1 LLFSLNDRDIN
12 KEDIVNT
19 IHESKIKYRFAKQM
33 YIGKIF
39 ASEERERNSLI
50 KKINMNNVVRT
61 NALPEHILSAIPKC
75 LNIFPRDFALKETEV
90 KLEMSDENKKARNA
104 IKTLEKKSLEEI
116 ISSNNYYE
124 LSKKH
129 TKRKASIDI
138 NSLFS
143 EIIKTDDI
151 NLGKKFKQTSKVDKD
166 IQNLKK
172 EEIFLSNLN
181 MNLDEN
187 AIDKNTIGGNM
198 ESSDLNDKSNFILE
212 DSNL

>member
-1 LLFSLNDRDIN
+1 
-12 KEDIVNT
+12 
-19 IHESKIKYRFAKQM
+19 M
-33 YIGKIF
+33 
-39 ASEERERNSLI
+39 
-50 KKINMNNVVRT
+50 
-61 NALPEHILSAIPKC
+61 
-75 LNIFPRDFALKETEV
+75 
-90 KLEMSDENKKARNA
+90 
-104 IKTLEKKSLEEI
+104 
-116 ISSNNYYE
+116 
-124 LSKKH
+124 SKKH

-187 AIDKNTIGGNM
+187 AIDKHTIGGNM

>member
-1 LLFSLNDRDIN
+1 MLFSLNDRDIN